1 MGGGWY
7 KELNSNLPETP
18 LGGGGDYSI
27 KMPGVL
33 IGNVDKNP

>member
-18 LGGGGDYSI
+18 LGGGDYSI